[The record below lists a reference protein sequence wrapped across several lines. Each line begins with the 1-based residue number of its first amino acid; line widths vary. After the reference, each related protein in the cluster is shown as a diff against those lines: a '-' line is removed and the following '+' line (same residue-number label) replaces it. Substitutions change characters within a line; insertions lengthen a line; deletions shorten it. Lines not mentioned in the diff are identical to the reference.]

1 MSGLLMW
8 LCVLV
13 GTVILAALGW
23 AGMNW
28 YGAWAKQRD
37 EEERLRLQEEWKRRA
52 AERKAKQGGGVPAE
66 GEDET
71 GENPPM
77 Y

>member
-8 LCVLV
+8 ACVLV
-13 GTVILAALGW
+13 GTAILGVLGW

-28 YGAWAKQRD
+28 YGTWAKQRD
-37 EEERLRLQEEWKRRA
+37 EIERLRLQEEWKRRA
-52 AERKAKQGGGVPAE
+52 AERKARQE
-66 GEDET
+66 GTTQEEQEAGD
-71 GENPPM
+71 NPPL

>member
-13 GTVILAALGW
+13 GTAILLVLGW
-23 AGMNW
+23 AGMNA
-28 YGAWAKQRD
+28 YGAWAKKRD
-37 EEERLRLQEEWKRRA
+37 EEEREKLQAEWKRRA
-52 AERKAKQGGGVPAE
+52 AERKAKQGAAE
-66 GEDET
+66 AAEDDET

>member
-1 MSGLLMW
+1 MTGLLMW

-13 GTVILAALGW
+13 GTVILGALGW

-28 YGAWAKQRD
+28 YGAWAKKRD

-52 AERKAKQGGGVPAE
+52 AERKARQQGTSTE
-66 GEDET
+66 EQETED
-71 GENPPM
+71 NPPL